1 MKRSVLPLLWLALV
15 APSVAWAQE
24 IDQKSAFGSIAR
36 GATICVGPVAPSD
49 MAGVEISGYT
59 NGPRFLIWQVYS
71 LPADGDGAAA
81 LVFSAMARSVDRIVS
96 PMPGLVYE
104 ACVTRGPLVAEDFE
118 LALHS
123 APLE

>member
-1 MKRSVLPLLWLALV
+1 MKRSVLPLLWLAVV
-15 APSVAWAQE
+15 APSVAGAQE

-36 GATICVGPVAPSD
+36 GATICVGPLAPSD
-49 MAGVEISGYT
+49 VTGVQISGYT

-71 LPADGDGAAA
+71 MRADGDGAAA
-81 LVFSAMARSVDRIVS
+81 LVFSTMGRTVDRIVS

-118 LALHS
+118 LALNS
-123 APLE
+123 APRE

>member
-1 MKRSVLPLLWLALV
+1 MKCNVLPLLWLAVV
-15 APSVAWAQE
+15 APSVARAE
-24 IDQKSAFGSIAR
+24 DIDQKSAFGSIAR
-36 GATICVGPVAPSD
+36 GATICVGPLAPSD
-49 MAGVEISGYT
+49 VTGVQISGYT

-71 LPADGDGAAA
+71 LPADGEGAAA

-104 ACVTRGPLVAEDFE
+104 ACVTRGPMVAEDFE
-118 LALHS
+118 LSLNS